1 MVISPVQAQRNDI
14 MHLIMK
20 QLLVLT
26 KSLSHCFHYTL
37 LYVHADA
44 QQNEMGGVMCKMSI
58 EVIKRFFFSLS
69 TCKQDGLRNNPESFF
84 SFF

>member
-26 KSLSHCFHYTL
+26 KSLIVIVSITHCCTYMQMH
-37 LYVHADA
+37 
-44 QQNEMGGVMCKMSI
+44 NRMKWGGGMMCKMSI
-58 EVIKRFFFSLS
+58 EVIKRFF
-69 TCKQDGLRNNPESFF
+69 
-84 SFF
+84 